1 MDRIVT
7 YVLIKETIQKK
18 LSQNTAK
25 LDRTRN
31 FYVLF
36 DCTHGSLVT

>member
-18 LSQNTAK
+18 LSQNIAK
-25 LDRTRN
+25 LDRTRK
-31 FYVLF
+31 L
-36 DCTHGSLVT
+36 